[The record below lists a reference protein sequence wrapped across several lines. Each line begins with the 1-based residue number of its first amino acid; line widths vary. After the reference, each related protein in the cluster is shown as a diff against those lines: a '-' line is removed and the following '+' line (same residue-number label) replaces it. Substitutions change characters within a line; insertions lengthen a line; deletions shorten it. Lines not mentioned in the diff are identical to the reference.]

1 MIHEKFAEKYA
12 ASNRDMILEFYRNI
26 GISAVAAALEA
37 TSRKPQGPMP
47 SRTDVPAIQAAPE
60 RLAPTRN
67 RYAAFRVILRDGDLF
82 GAARL
87 LSLDH
92 RLPPVRDLR
101 FSRTEARLISTSA
114 D

>member
-1 MIHEKFAEKYA
+1 MIHEKVAEKYA

-47 SRTDVPAIQAAPE
+47 SRKDVPAIQAAPG

-67 RYAAFRVILRDGDLF
+67 LRVILRADGDLF
-82 GAARL
+82 GTARL
-87 LSLDH
+87 RSLEH
-92 RLPPVRDLR
+92 LFRL
-101 FSRTEARLISTSA
+101 FES
-114 D
+114 

>member
-1 MIHEKFAEKYA
+1 MIHAEKYA

-37 TSRKPQGPMP
+37 ASRKPQGPMP
-47 SRTDVPAIQAAPE
+47 SRTDVPAIQAAPR

-67 RYAAFRVILRDGDLF
+67 HYAAFRVILRAVGDLF

-87 LSLDH
+87 LSLITTF
-92 RLPPVRDLR
+92 RL
-101 FSRTEARLISTSA
+101 FGS
-114 D
+114 